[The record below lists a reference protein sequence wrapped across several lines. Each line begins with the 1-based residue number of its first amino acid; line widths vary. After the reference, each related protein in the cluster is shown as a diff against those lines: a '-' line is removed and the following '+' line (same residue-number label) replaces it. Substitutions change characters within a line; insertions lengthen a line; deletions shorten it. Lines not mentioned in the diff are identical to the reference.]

1 MKIDYKIVV
10 LVIIFLFGM
19 YYYMNSAHLYES
31 LENKE
36 TKETKETG
44 KKSTNSRCPNMLIE
58 KDGSIYLYNSKLA
71 IVPGVNPI
79 QFKDLEEYS
88 EFVDWQTSQ
97 NLNCP
102 VLYLQYT
109 TDTQNNELVQVKSSI
124 FENQGGLPNEKSNTL
139 LGGEDDEYYEK
150 NKMLDA
156 TRNSTPDPTKKLNT
170 GMYSGFDQYN
180 QNVGLDTPLDKMFQ
194 EKNSKS
200 ANPMDTHW
208 GGKKYTQ
215 KKLEEG
221 DYKDRQV
228 YKHLA

>member
-1 MKIDYKIVV
+1 
-10 LVIIFLFGM
+10 
-19 YYYMNSAHLYES
+19 
-31 LENKE
+31 
-36 TKETKETG
+36 
-44 KKSTNSRCPNMLIE
+44 MLIE
-58 KDGSIYLYNSKLA
+58 KDGAIYLYNSKLA

-79 QFKDLEEYS
+79 QFKNLEEYS
-88 EFVDWQTSQ
+88 EFVDWQSSQ

-139 LGGEDDEYYEK
+139 SGGEDDEYYEK

>member
-1 MKIDYKIVV
+1 MKIDYKILALIILFV
-10 LVIIFLFGM
+10 LGM
-19 YYYMNSAHLYES
+19 YYYMNSSQLYES
-31 LENKE
+31 LDNKE
-36 TKETKETG
+36 PKING

-58 KDGSIYLYNSKLA
+58 KDGAIYLYNSKLA

-79 QFKDLEEYS
+79 QFKNLEEYS
-88 EFVDWQTSQ
+88 EFVDWQSSQ

-139 LGGEDDEYYEK
+139 SGGEDDEYYEK

-180 QNVGLDTPLDKMFQ
+180 QNVGLDTPLDKLFS

-208 GGKKYTQ
+208 GGKKHTQ

>member
-1 MKIDYKIVV
+1 MKIDYKILALIILFV
-10 LVIIFLFGM
+10 LGM
-19 YYYMNSAHLYES
+19 YYYMNSSQLYES
-31 LENKE
+31 LDNKE
-36 TKETKETG
+36 PKING

-79 QFKDLEEYS
+79 QFKNLEEYS
-88 EFVDWQTSQ
+88 EFVDWQSSQ

-139 LGGEDDEYYEK
+139 SGGEDDEYYEK

-180 QNVGLDTPLDKMFQ
+180 QNVGLDTPLDKLFS

-208 GGKKYTQ
+208 GGKKHTQ
-215 KKLEEG
+215 QKLEEG
-221 DYKDRQV
+221 DYKDRYV
-228 YKHLA
+228 YKHLG